1 MAKLQHV
8 SQRKKKK
15 TLTFVKRIV
24 QIHYYNYLR
33 HSLTFV
39 THIMLRFVGFCSMRA
54 FAVAVVATVVSA
66 VVLWCALALAERHG
80 RTAAMLCIAP
90 VWVGYAYVIHY
101 ARQLD
106 ARARRMQR
114 RAGERR

>member
-1 MAKLQHV
+1 MAKLRHV
-8 SQRKKKK
+8 SQRKKK

-24 QIHYYNYLR
+24 QIHYYNYIA

-39 THIMLRFVGFCSMRA
+39 THIMLRLIGFISKRA
-54 FAVAVVATVVSA
+54 FAVSVVATVVSA

-90 VWVGYAYVIHY
+90 FWVAYAYVIHY

-106 ARARRMQR
+106 AC
-114 RAGERR
+114 ERRRQSHGKPR